1 VQDLRCRDAK
11 TRETPGDI
19 PFPQPRWETVTT
31 RTWRSLTCTQLA
43 LIFPAR
49 NLPPALVDRT
59 VTVDGSTIAIRV
71 AATELRVL
79 RSSAL
84 SILDY
89 AIVSL
94 AALEAFGTTG
104 QPFAKQ
110 KEHGTEAV
118 EAG

>member
-1 VQDLRCRDAK
+1 MGDGDNANMEKPHVYTARIDL
-11 TRETPGDI
+11 PS
-19 PFPQPRWETVTT
+19 PQFATIVAT
-31 RTWRSLTCTQLA
+31 A
-43 LIFPAR
+43 LSVDSELR
-49 NLPPALVDRT
+49 PALVDRT